1 MDCDFYYSLLS
12 AHIDGEN
19 SEAEEAQLQEHLAVC
34 PHCRALLRQWEQT
47 DSLLVQTPAPP
58 ADLTVR
64 ILKQL
69 PKKRRRRR
77 LLYFAAPAATLAAAA
92 VLALAVFGAMNLP
105 AYAKNCQFEFASGDD
120 AAFSDSDY
128 LLDLTDAPRAYG
140 SETASGKDATD
151 ELKANST
158 MSDNGSLAEVLS
170 VSPVMVVWYP
180 EAQAPFEDLTP
191 VMELPMD
198 EESDTALMGMLSSLL
213 PGSSDLA
220 ENITDTLCSAAS
232 GITIYLPDYNEM
244 QALLDRCTGQY
255 EVALYYPAGTPE
267 SSDSFLLLAVA
278 AP

>member
-1 MDCDFYYSLLS
+1 MDCEFYYPLLS

-58 ADLTVR
+58 ADLTAR

-140 SETASGKDATD
+140 SETAS
-151 ELKANST
+151 
-158 MSDNGSLAEVLS
+158 DNGTTEAQKSFSAMSNGSGLAEALS

-180 EAQAPFEDLTP
+180 EEQSPFADLTP

-198 EESDTALMGMLSSLL
+198 EESGAALTSALSSLL
-213 PGSSDLA
+213 PDSSELT

-232 GITIYLPDYNEM
+232 GIVLYLPAYSEM
-244 QALLDRCTGQY
+244 PELLDRCTGQY
-255 EVALYYPAGTPE
+255 KVALYYPAGMPE